1 MSHNGLEDVPALLR
15 MEDIPS
21 KDKVVTLLDVLL
33 MVDGS
38 IDRLREE
45 ICLDAILLQ
54 DKRNVGLLITK
65 DGIDRWDVLF
75 AERDVHKA
83 VEEPQCHFGRFLR
96 RLGIVLQF
104 ASPMPERVG
113 QQHISVHQEDEIGL
127 KLLKCQFSFQV
138 EQSARLFL
146 HPKFVAAE
154 LVAQFVGSVVRMHRI
169 VVGKYPCLITQST
182 KGPFNAVVEIMEIGS
197 YDQCLGHT

>member
-21 KDKVVTLLDVLL
+21 KDKVIALLDVLF
-33 MVDGS
+33 MIDGS
-38 IDRLREE
+38 IDRLWEE

-54 DKRNVGLLITK
+54 DKRDVGLLIAK
-65 DGIDRWDVLF
+65 DGIDSWDVLF

-96 RLGIVLQF
+96 RLGIVFQF

-138 EQSARLFL
+138 EQFL
-146 HPKFVAAE
+146 HPKFVATE
-154 LVAQFVGSVVRMHRI
+154 LVAQFVGDVVRMHRI
-169 VVGKYPCLITQST
+169 VVGQHPCLIPQST

-197 YDQCLGHT
+197 YDQCSGHT